1 MGNLI
6 SNVKVLH
13 AISSEKPK
21 DWFIENSADLFTY
34 SKRAMTA
41 TQDVLVESFS
51 PIFERFIDTL
61 SFGEEGTEL
70 TGLAA
75 DVYQWITDVLRDI
88 PANGLNPLAIV
99 SIVMAVVKS
108 SPSRVEPFAGG
119 LMKLYSKLV
128 KDHVALSPPQQQAT
142 EGPGKQLVQR
152 IFTALE
158 ICRLSVAYF
167 GEHRKAL
174 LHGLVQLAGSS
185 THPELRR
192 RLLALTREWVLGPP
206 ITFPTA
212 KEKASLLCK
221 MQAWNRFGDAIYRDY
236 LNLVYDVYST
246 PSMAR
251 TDLTM
256 RLESSFILGCRVDDL
271 SIRGRFLD
279 LFSENVPKAIGPRL
293 SYVIGGQNW
302 DILSEFNWIYVVL
315 DMIIGA
321 INGDAVI
328 SPKEY
333 ALSTL
338 TKTDLQAKDV
348 LQPMRPLLFFD
359 LTVMHR
365 TFIALFPEIWSGLAR
380 REQADITAG
389 IVHVLGRDN
398 KYEIPRPNLYQT
410 LLGAVQK
417 CTPPMALPP
426 HVLKYLVKAFYAW
439 YEGLE
444 ILQTAVDQGREDDSP
459 VQDANQDALASL
471 YAELSEEDYYY
482 GLWRR
487 RSLFEETNA
496 ALSYE
501 QNGFYHFA
509 QPLYEFA
516 QMRARQGMYPMSESE
531 YYVWEDHWILCGEKL
546 LMWDILG
553 DVAASEANADLA
565 LECAW
570 RQLQTWNADNVTV
583 TNYLNNYPQ
592 DPPTPR
598 RLFFKAY
605 WTLNAMANQAR
616 EQQQQQAAAQGTTNY
631 LPIKLDIGPESEF
644 AKIVD
649 QANQIALTK
658 WVALPEAL
666 TMAHV
671 PLLAQFQHVVELR
684 EASLLMTTL
693 LATNRDNLPEKAHEA
708 KSIFHHWRER
718 LPQPHDDIGVWHDLI
733 SWRQH
738 VFHAVNKFYLPLL
751 PEAPAQANNAN
762 THAHRGHHESAW
774 IINRFAHVARKHGLI
789 QVCQSS
795 LSDIYKLPNIEISEA
810 FLKLREQARCHL
822 ETPGELYQGLEV
834 INNTNLMYFTAPQK
848 AEFFAMKG
856 LFLHKL
862 ERHDDANAAFG
873 QAVQLDFGMP
883 KAWMLWG
890 VYSDDMHTVNPT
902 DFNLAA
908 NAVSC
913 YLQAG
918 SLYKS
923 AKSRPLFNRI
933 LWLLSMDDQQQTVG
947 NMWNVFKGEHVYW
960 YWITLIP
967 QLIVSLSNKEGRYA
981 HQILLNIAKLYP
993 QVS

>member
-1 MGNLI
+1 
-6 SNVKVLH
+6 
-13 AISSEKPK
+13 
-21 DWFIENSADLFTY
+21 
-34 SKRAMTA
+34 MTA
-41 TQDVLVESFS
+41 TQDVLVESFA
-51 PIFERFIDTL
+51 PIFERFVETL
-61 SFGEEGTEL
+61 AFGEEGTEL

-75 DVYQWITDVLRDI
+75 EVYQWISDNLRDFSS
-88 PANGLNPLAIV
+88 NGLSSLATLAILT
-99 SIVMAVVKS
+99 AVVKS
-108 SPSRVEPFAGG
+108 APSRIEPFAGG
-119 LMKLYSKLV
+119 LMRLYSKLV
-128 KDHVALSPPQQQAT
+128 KDHVSLSQQQMSEPAAAQT
-142 EGPGKQLVQR
+142 VQR
-152 IFTALE
+152 LFSTLE
-158 ICRLSVAYF
+158 ISRLSVAYF
-167 GEHRKAL
+167 GEHRKVL
-174 LHGLVQLAGSS
+174 LHGLVQLAASS
-185 THPELRR
+185 SHPEMRR
-192 RLLALTREWVLGPP
+192 RLLAITREWVLGPP

-212 KEKASLLCK
+212 KEKASLMLK
-221 MQAWNRFGDAIYRDY
+221 MQAWHKFGDATYREY

-246 PSMAR
+246 PAMAR

-256 RLESSFILGCRVDDL
+256 RLETSFILGCRVDDL
-271 SIRGRFLD
+271 SIRRRFLD
-279 LFSENVPKAIGPRL
+279 LFSESIPKAIGPRIA
-293 SYVIGGQNW
+293 YVIGGQSWEIMN
-302 DILSEFNWIYVVL
+302 DFNWMYVVL
-315 DMIIGA
+315 DVIIGA
-321 INGDAVI
+321 INGEAII

-338 TKTDLQAKDV
+338 TKADIRAKDL

-359 LTVMHR
+359 MTVMHR
-365 TFIALFPEIWSGLAR
+365 TFVALFPEIWTGLVR
-380 REQADITAG
+380 KEQADITAS
-389 IVHVLGRDN
+389 IVHVLGKDN
-398 KYEIPRPNLYQT
+398 KPEIARPNLYQS
-410 LLGAVQK
+410 LLGAVQR
-417 CTPPMALPP
+417 CTPPMSLPP
-426 HVLKYLVKAFYAW
+426 HVLKYLVKAYHAW

-444 ILQTAVDQGREDDSP
+444 ILQCAVGQGREDDGP
-459 VQDANQDALASL
+459 VQDANQDALALL
-471 YAELSEEDYYY
+471 YAELSEDDYYY

-531 YYVWEDHWILCGEKL
+531 YYVWEDHWMLCSEKL

-553 DVAASEANADLA
+553 DIAASEANADLA
-565 LECAW
+565 LESAW
-570 RQLQTWNADNVTV
+570 RSLQTWNADNVAV
-583 TNYLNNYPQ
+583 TNYLNQHPQ
-592 DPPTPR
+592 DPATPR

-605 WTLNAMANQAR
+605 WTLNSMAHTAR
-616 EQQQQQAAAQGTTNY
+616 EQQQQQATAQGSTNY
-631 LPIKLDIGPESEF
+631 LPVKLDIGPESEF

-649 QANQIALTK
+649 QANQITLTK
-658 WVALPEAL
+658 WVSLPEVL

-671 PLLAQFQHVVELR
+671 PLLAQFQQVIELK
-684 EASLLMTTL
+684 EAALLMTTL

-718 LPQPHDDIGVWHDLI
+718 LPLPHDDIGVWHDLI

-751 PEAPAQANNAN
+751 PEGPAQANAS

-774 IINRFAHVARKHGLI
+774 IINRFAHVARKHGLL

-822 ETPGELYQGLEV
+822 ETSGELYQGLEV
-834 INNTNLMYFTAPQK
+834 INNTNLMYFTSPQK

-862 ERHDDANAAFG
+862 ERHDDANIAFG
-873 QAVQLDFGMP
+873 QAVNMDFTMP

-902 DFNLAA
+902 DFTLAG

-913 YLQAG
+913 YLQAA

-923 AKSRPLFNRI
+923 AKSRPLFNRV

-947 NMWNVFKGEHVYW
+947 GIWEAFKGEHVYW

-967 QLIVSLSNKEGRYA
+967 QLIASLSNKEGRYA
-981 HQILLNIAKLYP
+981 HQILLNIAKLFP
-993 QVS
+993 QV